1 MEEVGTGVTSLASKV
16 RFFSYFHLFCVDF
29 GYLSPS
35 SHIQWGFLS
44 ECLQTSHIF
53 LSHFQVSDLGKKGW
67 SSLAGSNLST
77 PQGGFDANGSSNYQ
91 SSGLSNSDSYQ
102 TNKDWNNDT

>member
-1 MEEVGTGVTSLASKV
+1 MLILVIYRHHHIFKEFSSL
-16 RFFSYFHLFCVDF
+16 C
-29 GYLSPS
+29 P
-35 SHIQWGFLS
+35 
-44 ECLQTSHIF
+44 QTSHIF
-53 LSHFQVSDLGKKGW
+53 LTHFQVSDLGKKGW

-77 PQGGFDANGSSNYQ
+77 PQGGFDANGSNNYQ